1 MYLGLRRRVRCFVV
15 LCLIGTMGGTIGLHI
30 VEKNFK
36 WWQYCTH
43 VFGSL
48 LL

>member
-15 LCLIGTMGGTIGLHI
+15 LCLIGTMGGTIGLHR